1 MYQKKNRLNPILP
14 ITAIEELQK
23 RIKELEIQVAVGD
36 TLLELE
42 RIRRQLL
49 VDDLL
54 DTNNMEQLK
63 LIKKPYE
70 STKKSRDEQRTSATT
85 KCITNLSTTLY
96 SFDASSI

>member
-1 MYQKKNRLNPILP
+1 MNPILP
-14 ITAIEELQK
+14 ITVIEELQK
-23 RIKELEIQVAVGD
+23 KIKELEIQVAVGD

-70 STKKSRDEQRTSATT
+70 CSTKSRDKERTSATT
-85 KCITNLSTTLY
+85 ECITNPSTTRH
-96 SFDASSI
+96 SSGASTI

>member
-14 ITAIEELQK
+14 ITVIEELQK

-70 STKKSRDEQRTSATT
+70 STKKSRDEQKTSATT
-85 KCITNLSTTLY
+85 TCIRNLSTTLHP
-96 SFDASSI
+96 FDASSI